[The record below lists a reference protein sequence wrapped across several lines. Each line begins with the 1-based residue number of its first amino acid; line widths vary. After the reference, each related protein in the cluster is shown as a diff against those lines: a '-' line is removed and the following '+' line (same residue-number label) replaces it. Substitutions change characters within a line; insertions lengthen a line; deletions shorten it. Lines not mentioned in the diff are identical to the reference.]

1 VHVNCFLPLAKMFDS
16 RHWQGADM
24 PRYLAILVAAI
35 ASLPSNSAQAEVLAT
50 FYSRDF
56 GDYFPHAFVKVQ
68 GTVDS
73 TGEKVDTNYGFT
85 AVNVSPAILTGSVK
99 GMIETKDE
107 KYVSGSNAHFT
118 LRLSDAEYAK
128 LIAMV
133 EQWRNLPQ
141 KSYNLNRRNCVHF
154 AMEAAALLGLN
165 VNRKSKFFKKPK
177 SFILETMTLNPGVK
191 L

>member
-1 VHVNCFLPLAKMFDS
+1 MF
-16 RHWQGADM
+16 
-24 PRYLAILVAAI
+24 RYFSLVVALI
-35 ASLPSNSAQAEVLAT
+35 ASHFSIAAQAEVNAT
-50 FYSRDF
+50 FYSHDF
-56 GDYFPHAFVKVQ
+56 GDHFPHAFVKLK

-85 AVNVSPAILTGSVK
+85 AVNVSPAILMGSVK

-107 KYVSGSNAHFT
+107 KYIAGSNPHFT

-128 LIAMV
+128 LMVMV
-133 EQWRNLPQ
+133 EKWRNLPG
-141 KSYNLNRRNCVHF
+141 KSYSLNSRNCVHF

-177 SFILETMTLNPGVK
+177 SFIVEMMKLNPGLK